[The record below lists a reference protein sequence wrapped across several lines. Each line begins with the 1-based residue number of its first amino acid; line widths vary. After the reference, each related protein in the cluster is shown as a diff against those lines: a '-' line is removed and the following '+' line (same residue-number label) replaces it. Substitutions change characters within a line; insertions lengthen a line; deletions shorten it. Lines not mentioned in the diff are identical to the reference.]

1 MAHEVYLATWRI
13 FLTLGMTAKKY
24 MSINKTTKSTATR
37 DLQQLVDINAFLKKG
52 AGRATSYDLNLD
64 IKR

>member
-1 MAHEVYLATWRI
+1 
-13 FLTLGMTAKKY
+13 MTAKKY